1 MDIMIILCKTLI
13 LFHVSTRGFSS
24 ETTTLPAFQRKFC
37 LEDAILI
44 HDELLQKGCPYNLSP
59 EDKTNCSIPCTGK
72 LETNDSYEG
81 INHTIDYKLISQ
93 QDGISILRKEY
104 LNFSNCIIKTIT
116 IRCDFKYHKEN
127 RNKSDCETSQEEGTL
142 PGSPIGLVS
151 VVIGCLLGVVLALIG
166 GWILKI
172 LRQRHLYHENLD
184 LNPTSQSINNPVVY
198 TEIEELRMLVK
209 ATQVPSIKDNSPLS
223 ARSRTSNTYHT
234 LAEMESLGKSTTL
247 IHDTDSGKLRTSNHS
262 SNGSRL
268 SLTQS
273 FCCSVKEDEQQR
285 ESGDSQKYFE
295 LEQQKLA

>member
-1 MDIMIILCKTLI
+1 MNIMNILCKTLI
-13 LFHVSTRGFSS
+13 LFHVSTKGFSS

-44 HDELLQKGCPYNLSP
+44 HDDLFQKGCPYRLSP

-72 LETNDSYEG
+72 LDTNNSLNG
-81 INHTIDYKLISQ
+81 INHRIDYMLISQ
-93 QDGISILRKEY
+93 NDGLSILRKEY
-104 LNFSNCIIKTIT
+104 LNFSNCIIETIT
-116 IRCDFKYHKEN
+116 IKCDFKYQKEN
-127 RNKSDCETSQEEGTL
+127 RNKSDCATSREEGTL
-142 PGSPIGLVS
+142 PGSSNGLVS
-151 VVIGCLLGVVLALIG
+151 VIIGCLLGVVLTLIG

-172 LRQRHLYHENLD
+172 LRQRHRYHKNLD
-184 LNPTSQSINNPVVY
+184 LNPICRSINNPVVY

-273 FCCSVKEDEQQR
+273 FGCSVKEDEQQR
-285 ESGDSQKYFE
+285 ESGDSKKYFE
-295 LEQQKLA
+295 LEEQKLA